1 MRALGWCTS
10 TRSGSHTTWA
20 APSTRC
26 WSRDRW
32 REAFTWA
39 SARLS
44 WRSRRFARASTSGR
58 RCSSTSPPP
67 SSTCPRSRPSSSR
80 RSTLR
85 ARTAPRKRGRVR
97 SCLSPPQSARRFMT
111 RSEFGSTRCR
121 SRPRRS
127 SRRCGGEQKA
137 NRRAMARRDSQ
148 PSPIRRPS
156 GSNRRPRTWTVLRL
170 PRFKY
175 LRPKTAREAAR
186 MAADLGP
193 HAMFVAGGT
202 DLFPKLKRRQFEVD
216 ALIGL
221 DFLSHAIHRGE
232 DETVV
237 DAGVTLAA
245 ASADLDLRSGYP
257 GYAEAAGLV
266 SSPPLRNA
274 GTIGG
279 NLCVDTRCNYY
290 DMTYEWRKAAGF
302 CIKKDGDIC
311 LVAPSSPRCWAV
323 SSSDT
328 APMAIALGALVTLAG
343 PEGERELPVAAL
355 YRDDGID
362 YLAKQP
368 AEVVTSLRLPAAGGT
383 RTAYVK
389 LRRRGSI
396 DFPIAGAAVAL
407 RLDGSTVTS
416 CRIVLSAVASHPL
429 EADEA
434 SEFMVGKQG
443 DEESIRAA
451 AEIAGRPAKPLDNAD
466 LSHFWRKRMVRVI
479 VEQAFRSAIDQ

>member
-1 MRALGWCTS
+1 M
-10 TRSGSHTTWA
+10 
-20 APSTRC
+20 
-26 WSRDRW
+26 
-32 REAFTWA
+32 A
-39 SARLS
+39 S
-44 WRSRRFARASTSGR
+44 
-58 RCSSTSPPP
+58 
-67 SSTCPRSRPSSSR
+67 
-80 RSTLR
+80 
-85 ARTAPRKRGRVR
+85 
-97 SCLSPPQSARRFMT
+97 
-111 RSEFGSTRCR
+111 
-121 SRPRRS
+121 
-127 SRRCGGEQKA
+127 
-137 NRRAMARRDSQ
+137 
-148 PSPIRRPS
+148 
-156 GSNRRPRTWTVLRL
+156 
-170 PRFKY
+170 
-175 LRPKTAREAAR
+175 
-186 MAADLGP
+186 DLGP
-193 HAMFVAGGT
+193 RAMFVAGGT
-202 DLFPKLKRRQFEVD
+202 DLFPKLKRRQFEVE

-221 DFLSHAIHRGE
+221 DFLSRAIRRGE

-237 DAGVTLAA
+237 DAGVTLAV
-245 ASADLDLRSGYP
+245 ASTDADLRAGYR

-328 APMAIALGALVTLAG
+328 APMAIALGALATLAG
-343 PEGERELPVAAL
+343 PEEERELPVAAL
-355 YRDDGID
+355 YQDDGID

-368 AEVVTSLRLPAAGGT
+368 AEVVTSLRLPAPDGT
-383 RTAYVK
+383 KTAYVK

-429 EADEA
+429 EAAEA
-434 SEFMVGKQG
+434 GEFMVGKRV

-451 AEIAGRPAKPLDNAD
+451 AEIAARPAKPLDNAD
-466 LSHFWRKRMVRVI
+466 LSHFWRKRMVRVV
-479 VEQAFRSAIDQ
+479 VEQALQRASDQ